1 MATIGQAEISKDFPI
16 QEERTW
22 ETIQDLV
29 PEEADMR
36 LMRNR
41 VGLK

>member
-41 VGLK
+41 VGLR

>member
-29 PEEADMR
+29 PEEDDLR
-36 LMRNR
+36 PLRFR
-41 VGLK
+41 FGLK